1 MQTIPLTAKTRVV
14 TGKKVKTIRNK
25 GFVPGVVYGPKH
37 QNTPVMI
44 EKGEFAKIFKQ
55 AGTSALVDLMID
67 DNKPIKVLLHEPQVH
82 YLTGNP
88 VHVDFYAVRMDEK
101 IETAIPIKF
110 VGVSPAVEELEGN
123 FVSSKDEIEIR
134 CLPADLIPEIEIDIS
149 VLKTFDDVIRIS
161 DLHLPDTI
169 EIMQEPEEAIAS
181 VSAPIS
187 EEELEAELAEDK
199 AAEEAAVGELGGE
212 ETAAEGAEGETP
224 AEGAESATEE
234 KPAE

>member
-1 MQTIPLTAKTRVV
+1 MQTIPLTAKTRTVL
-14 TGKKVKTIRNK
+14 GKKVKTLRNK

-37 QNTPVMI
+37 QNTSIMI
-44 EKGEFAKIFKQ
+44 EKAEFTKVYKQ
-55 AGTSALVDLMID
+55 AGTSALVDLAID
-67 DNKPIKVLLHEPQVH
+67 DAKPIKVLLHEPQAH
-82 YLTGNP
+82 YMTGNP
-88 VHVDFYAVRMDEK
+88 VHIDFYAVKMDEK

-161 DLHLPDTI
+161 DLKLPETV

-187 EEELEAELAEDK
+187 EAELEAELAEDK

-212 ETAAEGAEGETP
+212 ETVEGTEPTEGEKTQEDN
-224 AEGAESATEE
+224 AGKDESGS
-234 KPAE
+234 